1 MMKEPGSLLKNPT
14 RTRSSIKVGIFG
26 IRRRKPAGAGGLDH
40 INYSEKEKKEEE
52 RKYKDSLRFQFSC
65 LHPSIVITFSSIYT
79 ENKIY
84 LSIFVFSIVFNR

>member
-1 MMKEPGSLLKNPT
+1 MMKEPGSSLKNPNG
-14 RTRSSIKVGIFG
+14 TRSSMKVG
-26 IRRRKPAGAGGLDH
+26 IRRRKPTGAGRLDY

-65 LHPSIVITFSSIYT
+65 LHPKIVITFSSIYT

>member
-14 RTRSSIKVGIFG
+14 GTRSSIKVD
-26 IRRRKPAGAGGLDH
+26 IRRRNHAGGGLDY

-65 LHPSIVITFSSIYT
+65 LHPKIVITFSSIYT

>member
-1 MMKEPGSLLKNPT
+1 MKNPT
-14 RTRSSIKVGIFG
+14 GTRSSIKVD
-26 IRRRKPAGAGGLDH
+26 IRRRKPAGAGGGLDY

-65 LHPSIVITFSSIYT
+65 LHPKIVITFSSIYT
-79 ENKIY
+79 EYKIY